1 MSFQVGSLVTVRG
14 REWVVLPGSDQE
26 VLRVRP
32 VGGSPDE
39 ETGILLSLESA
50 DVKSAH
56 FEEPIADQL
65 GDFRSCRLLRDAV
78 RITSRASSGP
88 FRCLSRIAVEPRPYQ
103 MVPLLLA
110 LKQDPVRLLIAD
122 DVGIGKTV
130 EACLILKELI
140 DRGEVQSFAVLSPPH
155 LAEQWQSQI

>member
-1 MSFQVGSLVTVRG
+1 
-14 REWVVLPGSDQE
+14 
-26 VLRVRP
+26 
-32 VGGSPDE
+32 
-39 ETGILLSLESA
+39 
-50 DVKSAH
+50 
-56 FEEPIADQL
+56 
-65 GDFRSCRLLRDAV
+65 
-78 RITSRASSGP
+78 
-88 FRCLSRIAVEPRPYQ
+88 

-155 LAEQWQSQI
+155 LAEQWQKELSEKFHIDAELLLAGTVNRLERDLPQNVSIFDHYKYLVISMDFIKSERRRNEFINRAPQFIIVDEAHTCA